1 MKRFMISLAAVG
13 LVFAMGGMAQAGGK
27 TGSSGSKGTSGNNS
41 GSWKNS
47 NGNYHSTSM
56 NKDHDRKDHD
66 FNKGHFRKGD
76 YHCYKGKH
84 CDFWN
89 YHCWDRRYGCE
100 LYWNPWYRC
109 YYYYC
114 DPDDCY
120 YPISYCP
127 HRKFSFV
134 TETPVVQPSSVTV
147 IVQPGV
153 VTETAASVGPAPVPA
168 P

>member
-1 MKRFMISLAAVG
+1 MKRFMISLAALG
-13 LVFAMGGMAQAGGK
+13 LVFVMSDMAQAKGK
-27 TGSSGSKGTSGNNS
+27 SGSSGSKGSSKSTSTSKNGNHS
-41 GSWKNS
+41 MSWK
-47 NGNYHSTSM
+47 
-56 NKDHDRKDHD
+56 KDHDHDKGKKHYDHD
-66 FNKGHFRKGD
+66 KGHFLKGD
-76 YHCYKGKH
+76 YHCYRGRH

-153 VTETAASVGPAPVPA
+153 VTETAAPVGPAPVPA

>member
-13 LVFAMGGMAQAGGK
+13 LVFAMGGLAQAGGK
-27 TGSSGSKGTSGNNS
+27 SGSGGSKG
-41 GSWKNS
+41 S
-47 NGNYHSTSM
+47 NGKNAGSSKSDGRTHYSTTL
-56 NKDHDRKDHD
+56 KKDHD
-66 FNKGHFRKGD
+66 FKFDKGHFFKGD

-89 YHCWDRRYGCE
+89 YHCWDRRYGCY
-100 LYWNPWYRC
+100 LYWNPWYRS

-127 HRKFSFV
+127 YRKFSFV
-134 TETPVVQPSSVTV
+134 TVTPVVNPTPVTV
-147 IVQPGV
+147 IVQPAV
-153 VTETAASVGPAPVPA
+153 VAVPAAPVAPAPA